1 MKESN
6 NIPILESDDI
16 INIFAHNLKAKRK
29 EKGYTQKQI
38 AEILGVTLK
47 TYRSWEKN
55 TLPKT
60 LELINLSTILNCDM
74 EYLLGRINTDTHFK
88 AYIDRTYALT
98 PQAFDKLSLLYCY
111 MTEKKDNVHKSIATD
126 WKIILDYLIT
136 TEKGNLL
143 LDQIRQYANS
153 NDSDKK
159 KYCYHALLTGK
170 EQHGYNKILNLNTL
184 SDIICSLNDLKD
196 YMQAIKCRKES
207 GAICLD
213 PAVAFF
219 EVKALEPE
227 RNFPN
232 KNF

>member
-1 MKESN
+1 
-6 NIPILESDDI
+6 
-16 INIFAHNLKAKRK
+16 
-29 EKGYTQKQI
+29 
-38 AEILGVTLK
+38 
-47 TYRSWEKN
+47 
-55 TLPKT
+55 
-60 LELINLSTILNCDM
+60 
-74 EYLLGRINTDTHFK
+74 
-88 AYIDRTYALT
+88 
-98 PQAFDKLSLLYCY
+98 

-196 YMQAIKCRKES
+196 YMQAISAEKNR
-207 GAICLD
+207 AICLD

-219 EVKALEPE
+219 EVKALDQKEFPE
-227 RNFPN
+227 QKHF
-232 KNF
+232 